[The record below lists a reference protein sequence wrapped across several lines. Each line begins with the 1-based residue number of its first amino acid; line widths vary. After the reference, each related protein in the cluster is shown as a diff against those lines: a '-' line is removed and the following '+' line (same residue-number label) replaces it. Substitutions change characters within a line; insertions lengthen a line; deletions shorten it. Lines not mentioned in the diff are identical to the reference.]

1 MDKPLDNEQ
10 LAKRVAWL
18 DSEHRNDKTI
28 IATLQ
33 SKLETLET
41 ENTKL
46 KTRLN
51 ELESETTR
59 IKTLMARVESFEQDM
74 TNLRTETN
82 RQFDG
87 FKDSL
92 YEMQAQAGRRNNTLD
107 GLSGDLIDIRK
118 KIRSFQDMDIESGFK
133 KQADE
138 DIRLA
143 RMNEEM
149 KAEINEISEFTD
161 EYRRSLKMLDET
173 RLQDT
178 KRVTDIQGEI
188 ASLRKRY
195 DETRAKQELAS
206 DSMRKLENRFRSLA
220 EAESERREA
229 QNAFFEKINLTEVDR
244 ARIFKHWAE
253 RFEHIE
259 QITENIE
266 EKIESLENINRS
278 VKESQANLDEVTQR
292 FERRIN
298 EITEV
303 QRLNEDRFRQEW
315 TTFKAD
321 DQKRWSNYVIS
332 QDEQHRE
339 MNRNMSALGDRISN
353 IDDELEIIQD
363 NLHQFGK
370 EEIKRMQ
377 TTLNSMRESLDLFN
391 TLFKD

>member
-1 MDKPLDNEQ
+1 MDKPFDREQ
-10 LAKRVAWL
+10 LEKRVAWL

-33 SKLETLET
+33 SKLETLDA
-41 ENTKL
+41 ENANF

-51 ELESETTR
+51 DLESETTR
-59 IKTLMARVESFEQDM
+59 IKTLMTRVESFEQDI
-74 TNLRTETN
+74 TNLRNETN
-82 RQFDG
+82 KQING
-87 FKDSL
+87 VKDNL
-92 YEMQAQAGRRNNTLD
+92 YEMQTQAARNNNAVD
-107 GLSGDLIDIRK
+107 GLKADVTDIRK
-118 KIRSFQDMDIESGFK
+118 KFQSIQEMDIGSSLQN
-133 KQADE
+133 QADE

-143 RMNEEM
+143 RMNEEI
-149 KAEINEISEFTD
+149 KARINEISEFTD

-195 DETRAKQELAS
+195 DEIRAKQELSS
-206 DSMRKLENRFRSLA
+206 DNMRKLDNRFKGLA

-229 QNAFFEKINLTEVDR
+229 QTAFFEKVNLAEVDR
-244 ARIFKHWAE
+244 ERIFKHWAE
-253 RFEHIE
+253 RFDHIE

-266 EKIESLENINRS
+266 EKIEALEKINRS
-278 VKESQANLDEVTQR
+278 VKESQSALDEVTQR

-339 MNRNMSALGDRISN
+339 MNRSIEVFDDRISN
-353 IDDELEIIQD
+353 IEDKLVIVQD
-363 NLHQFGK
+363 NLYQVGK
-370 EEIKRMQ
+370 DEIKRMQ
-377 TTLNSMRESLDLFN
+377 TLLNTMRESIDHFN
-391 TLFKD
+391 TIFKD

>member
-1 MDKPLDNEQ
+1 MDKPFDREQ
-10 LAKRVAWL
+10 LEKRVAWL
-18 DSEHRNDKTI
+18 DSEHRSDKTL

-33 SKLETLET
+33 SKLETLDS
-41 ENTKL
+41 ENASL
-46 KTRLN
+46 RTRVAD
-51 ELESETTR
+51 LESETTR
-59 IKTLMARVESFEQDM
+59 IKTLMARVESFEQDL

-82 RQFDG
+82 RQTEG
-87 FKDSL
+87 IKDSL
-92 YEMQAQAGRRNNTLD
+92 YQIQTQAARNNNAVD
-107 GLSGDLIDIRK
+107 GLSGDILDVRK
-118 KIRSFQDMDIESGFK
+118 KIQSIQDMDLESSLK

-138 DIRLA
+138 DLRLA

-149 KAEINEISEFTD
+149 KAEIIEIDQFTE

-173 RLQDT
+173 RQTDN

-195 DETRAKQELAS
+195 DEIRAKQELSS
-206 DSMRKLENRFRSLA
+206 DTMRKLESRFSGLA

-229 QNAFFEKINLTEVDR
+229 QTAFFEKMNLAEVDR
-244 ARIFKHWAE
+244 ERIFKHWAE

-259 QITENIE
+259 HITENIE
-266 EKIESLENINRS
+266 EKIEALEKINRS
-278 VKESQANLDEVTQR
+278 VKESQAALDEVTQR

-339 MNRNMSALGDRISN
+339 MNRSIEVFNDRISN
-353 IDDELEIIQD
+353 TEDKLEILQD
-363 NLHQFGK
+363 NLHQVGK
-370 EEIKRMQ
+370 DEIKRMQ
-377 TTLNSMRESLDLFN
+377 SLLNTMRESIDHFN
-391 TLFKD
+391 TIFKD